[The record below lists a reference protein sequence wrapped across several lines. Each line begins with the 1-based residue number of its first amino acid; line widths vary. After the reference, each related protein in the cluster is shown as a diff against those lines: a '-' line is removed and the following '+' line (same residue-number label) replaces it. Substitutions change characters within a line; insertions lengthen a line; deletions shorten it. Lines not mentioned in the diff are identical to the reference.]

1 MFGQLH
7 LNDAEI
13 QMDKRLTLKKKEKA
27 SSLVS
32 KNELKKIFKELKE

>member
-7 LNDAEI
+7 LNDAEM
-13 QMDKRLTLKKKEKA
+13 QMDKRFTLNKKEKA
-27 SSLVS
+27 TSMVS